1 MPRQARDKSKTGIYH
16 VMLRGI
22 NKQKIFHDDGDRE
35 KFINILKRNK
45 RESQIKVYGW
55 CLMEN
60 HIHLLLGEGKEDI
73 SISMKR
79 IGVGFVW
86 YYNCKYKRTG
96 HLFQDRYR
104 SEKVETDEYLLTVIR
119 YMHQNPVKAG
129 LVRSSKDWPWSSC
142 GVYYGECDS
151 QVDFTDRKM
160 ILGMFSEDESIAV
173 RRFKEYNEQ
182 VNVDACLDEENK
194 RMTDEEA
201 RHEIMKIVVGRGL
214 DKVQDLSKKD
224 RNEVIKEVKRI
235 EGVSQRQAARILGIS
250 DNLLFK
256 A

>member
-16 VMLRGI
+16 IMLRGI
-22 NKQKIFHDDGDRE
+22 NKQEIFHDDGDRV

-45 RESQIKVYGW
+45 RQSQIKVFGW

-79 IGVGFVW
+79 IGIGFAW
-86 YYNCKYKRTG
+86 YFNCKYQRTG

-119 YMHQNPVKAG
+119 YIHQNPVKAR
-129 LVRSSKDWPWSSC
+129 LVRSPKDWQWSSC
-142 GVYYGECDS
+142 GEYYGKCNS
-151 QVDFTDRKM
+151 QINVTDREM
-160 ILGMFSEDESIAV
+160 ILGMFSEDQSIAV
-173 RRFKEYNEQ
+173 ARFKEYNEQ
-182 VNVDACLDEENK
+182 VNEDACLDEKNN

-201 RHEIMKIVVGRGL
+201 RHEIMKIVIERGL
-214 DKVQDLSKKD
+214 DQVQDLPKKE
-224 RNEVIKEVKRI
+224 RNEIIREVKRI
-235 EGVSQRQAARILGIS
+235 EGVSQRQAARILGVS
-250 DNLLFK
+250 ENLLFK